1 MKSVNKNI
9 ISEFLLYIENQ
20 RKFSSHTIRAYKY
33 DLNEFELFLRNYDE
47 KVNIKDIDTSA
58 IQYFIQS
65 LAKVGLEGKTMQRKI
80 SSIKSFFRFLA
91 EKELIKYNIAD
102 LIQIP
107 KASKKLPYLLSRDEI
122 EKLMLWPDLS
132 TYLGVRDKS
141 ILEILYS
148 TGLRISELKMI
159 EINNIDVIIKELAI
173 PIKEAREAIGIAPN
187 GIKPKFIV

>member
-65 LAKVGLEGKTMQRKI
+65 LAIQDVCDLKQLQPFLLPFVVKTPFARG
-80 SSIKSFFRFLA
+80 R
-91 EKELIKYNIAD
+91 
-102 LIQIP
+102 
-107 KASKKLPYLLSRDEI
+107 
-122 EKLMLWPDLS
+122 
-132 TYLGVRDKS
+132 VR
-141 ILEILYS
+141 LQLQ
-148 TGLRISELKMI
+148 
-159 EINNIDVIIKELAI
+159 
-173 PIKEAREAIGIAPN
+173 
-187 GIKPKFIV
+187 